1 MLNIH
6 FKRQCVIKRLLLF
19 NAAGNVLM
27 PMDTSLLM
35 FSTAGYQVT
44 NKEI

>member
-1 MLNIH
+1 MLYKTICYIAIFH
-6 FKRQCVIKRLLLF
+6 TAK
-19 NAAGNVLM
+19 NVLTL
-27 PMDTSLLM
+27 MDTSLLM